1 MSKEVK
7 SPFEVVAS
15 VLEAPV
21 ESVTID
27 SGYGI
32 DGSWD
37 SLRQLSIIGALESEY
52 DISIPDSEIEKYS
65 NMKAIV
71 ELFESLKFGI

>member
-1 MSKEVK
+1 MSKEIK
-7 SPFEVVAS
+7 SPFEIVAS
-15 VLEAPV
+15 ALEVPV
-21 ESVTID
+21 KLVTID

-52 DISIPDSEIEKYS
+52 GISIPDSEIEKYS

-71 ELFESLKFGI
+71 ELYDSLK